1 MSDSSAER
9 FCRHFLWELHRLGLA
24 PADMAR
30 FAWKPYRPEDLR
42 ILGPDRD
49 RDLSALAFGPGEIER
64 HLDRARHDAGNATA
78 TFAGA
83 DRLAFVLVPGF
94 THETLKNYSWHE
106 MIEHRGSPHHIL
118 MLHPGANGEAVREQV
133 WSRGTG
139 RRMAYVRY
147 PRSNADSCHITGPFF
162 SMLHASPTVRRWVV
176 DEGRKLVFVGYSNGA
191 PISLETL
198 AGCNRGDHRDEW
210 ILRNT
215 AAFFGM
221 CGDIGGSYL
230 ADDVLRPDA
239 QLLQIHKAID
249 FCRRHPFVAKLAGMG
264 TPQLL
269 ADMEGGVRALG
280 HEVRQARI
288 AEFAP
293 HLPAHLHY
301 FSVGAVLPPDD
312 YRRRWWQF
320 NLDDYAMWRQARVT
334 DPVTVFH
341 DGQVALPDNLVPDA
355 PQVPASQRHHL
366 GAVRTHHWGVSYR
379 TFNFGVNRFPRDAFY
394 RAVLRTV
401 VETLEAKVPLAAAA
415 VAA

>member
-1 MSDSSAER
+1 
-9 FCRHFLWELHRLGLA
+9 
-24 PADMAR
+24 
-30 FAWKPYRPEDLR
+30 
-42 ILGPDRD
+42 
-49 RDLSALAFGPGEIER
+49 
-64 HLDRARHDAGNATA
+64 
-78 TFAGA
+78 
-83 DRLAFVLVPGF
+83 
-94 THETLKNYSWHE
+94 
-106 MIEHRGSPHHIL
+106 
-118 MLHPGANGEAVREQV
+118 
-133 WSRGTG
+133 
-139 RRMAYVRY
+139 
-147 PRSNADSCHITGPFF
+147 
-162 SMLHASPTVRRWVV
+162 
-176 DEGRKLVFVGYSNGA
+176 
-191 PISLETL
+191 
-198 AGCNRGDHRDEW
+198 
-210 ILRNT
+210 
-215 AAFFGM
+215 
-221 CGDIGGSYL
+221 
-230 ADDVLRPDA
+230 
-239 QLLQIHKAID
+239 
-249 FCRRHPFVAKLAGMG
+249 MG

-288 AEFAP
+288 AEFTP

-301 FSVGAVLPPDD
+301 FSVGAVLPPGD